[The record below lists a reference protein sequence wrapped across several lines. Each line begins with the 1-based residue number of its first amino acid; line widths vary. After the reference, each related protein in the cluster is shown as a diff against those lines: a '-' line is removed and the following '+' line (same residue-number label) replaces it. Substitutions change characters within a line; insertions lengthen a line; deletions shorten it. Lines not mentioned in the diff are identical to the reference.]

1 MQPIGSGLVA
11 GKKLE
16 NRVRLQF
23 YRASYE
29 IPGAISEGESN
40 ESSIVA
46 SSKRGILPTSKEII
60 GDTVLLTLSS
70 PPLRNSYSVESSARI
85 TS

>member
-11 GKKLE
+11 GKKLG
-16 NRVRLQF
+16 NRVRFQS

-46 SSKRGILPTSKEII
+46 SSKGGILRTSK
-60 GDTVLLTLSS
+60 GDNRRYPS
-70 PPLRNSYSVESSARI
+70 PDPLFVAPSK
-85 TS
+85 